1 MEQNKLNQVI
11 STLVEKIKAAPH
23 NDYEK
28 AKWGELYKKSTE
40 HAEEIEVHA
49 YGEFPEKL
57 IGSAFPNELKEE
69 TNYRRSS
76 FQPTTKPYWKKAL
89 KKLNRIWAEQNY
101 QIDWSDDTIREYFT
115 EQTPIYKSTIG
126 FFRSIATQSKV
137 NDPNGVL
144 VLDFDLPTKE
154 IDGEIIVDDSK
165 ELEPYPSIYDSDDVL
180 MFESGDFALL
190 MSEEKSLV
198 SFGNRMEQTG
208 YVLYLYDKEYIY
220 RISQTGKKI
229 EFNFN
234 VIEYYNHNLGYLPAW
249 KLKGTPDKVINNEVY
264 YESHFSG
271 ALPHLNEAVII
282 HSTNKG
288 VRNKVSYPTR
298 VYYEKKC
305 NADGCSN
312 GKVFNTVSNEFE
324 SCKSCNGTGQVRFSP
339 FTDFV
344 HELPTATNN
353 TGNSE
358 VSFPGF
364 TYVSPDGTIIKD
376 NEDVIDKYMSIAFSF
391 INFEG
396 TPDGAKAGLGEDAT
410 ATKTK
415 IDREEQFISI
425 LDISNEL
432 FELLTYYLNA
442 AYKIRYNAD
451 SPIVVSPPKNFELTT
466 SGEMT
471 TELGEAKKNGMPS
484 IAVSEMV
491 VEYVAKKFAMNAD
504 IVRISEVA
512 QYSDALFTKDDADIQ
527 ILQTGGNIEKWEVV
541 LHINFDVFMYE
552 IMDEVTG
559 WAEMDN
565 KELKAMLIE
574 KAKAK
579 QLALDSGKTTA
590 SNLIKDIA
598 GGGNDIGKIPLAIQ
612 QLALSRKRADEAG
625 DSVLSNQL
633 GNKIDELLKS
643 I

>member
-1 MEQNKLNQVI
+1 M
-11 STLVEKIKAAPH
+11 
-23 NDYEK
+23 
-28 AKWGELYKKSTE
+28 
-40 HAEEIEVHA
+40 
-49 YGEFPEKL
+49 
-57 IGSAFPNELKEE
+57 
-69 TNYRRSS
+69 
-76 FQPTTKPYWKKAL
+76 
-89 KKLNRIWAEQNY
+89 
-101 QIDWSDDTIREYFT
+101 
-115 EQTPIYKSTIG
+115 
-126 FFRSIATQSKV
+126 
-137 NDPNGVL
+137 
-144 VLDFDLPTKE
+144 
-154 IDGEIIVDDSK
+154 
-165 ELEPYPSIYDSDDVL
+165 
-180 MFESGDFALL
+180 
-190 MSEEKSLV
+190 
-198 SFGNRMEQTG
+198 
-208 YVLYLYDKEYIY
+208 
-220 RISQTGKKI
+220 
-229 EFNFN
+229 
-234 VIEYYNHNLGYLPAW
+234 
-249 KLKGTPDKVINNEVY
+249 
-264 YESHFSG
+264 
-271 ALPHLNEAVII
+271 
-282 HSTNKG
+282 
-288 VRNKVSYPTR
+288 
-298 VYYEKKC
+298 
-305 NADGCSN
+305 
-312 GKVFNTVSNEFE
+312 
-324 SCKSCNGTGQVRFSP
+324 
-339 FTDFV
+339 
-344 HELPTATNN
+344 
-353 TGNSE
+353 
-358 VSFPGF
+358 
-364 TYVSPDGTIIKD
+364 
-376 NEDVIDKYMSIAFSF
+376 
-391 INFEG
+391 
-396 TPDGAKAGLGEDAT
+396 
-410 ATKTK
+410 
-415 IDREEQFISI
+415 
-425 LDISNEL
+425 
-432 FELLTYYLNA
+432 LTYYLNA

-598 GGGNDIGKIPLAIQ
+598 GGGGNDIGKIPLAIQ